1 MDEPLFLGD
10 WFPPDPPDD
19 DDDDW
24 FDLIEDRYPPKD
36 PYLEPDPLRVAIGAN
51 AVETVQKLLREGIS
65 PNSYDEVTPLLS
77 IASHCGVAEVVR
89 ILLEAGADPNLENGE
104 NFTPLM
110 FAAQG
115 GHLAVV
121 QNLISAGANIYA
133 VNDHGG
139 NALSMA
145 AWGGQIE
152 MVEYLL
158 PLASEED
165 LKYADYYRKLA
176 YKKRLERDETKV
188 V

>member
-10 WFPPDPPDD
+10 WFLPDPPDD
-19 DDDDW
+19 NDDW
-24 FDLIEDRYPPKD
+24 FDHIEDHYPPKD
-36 PYLEPDPLRVAIGAN
+36 PYLESDPLRVAIEASDI
-51 AVETVQKLLREGIS
+51 ETVQKLLREGIS

-77 IASHCGVAEVVR
+77 VASHCGVAAVVR

-121 QNLISAGANIYA
+121 QNLISAGANIHA
-133 VNDHGG
+133 VNDHGED
-139 NALSMA
+139 ALSMA

-152 MVEYLL
+152 MVEYMLL
-158 PLASEED
+158 LTSEKD
-165 LKYADYYRKLA
+165 LQYADYYRKLA
-176 YKKRLERDETKV
+176 YKKRLEREEMEAV
-188 V
+188 